1 MPITV
6 QVHLISRIC
15 NSIHAAEGE
24 PMDKQLLRADEA
36 IQPLNVSRRR
46 APESQENKK
55 IGSAVCGYSGIPSI
69 I

>member
-1 MPITV
+1 
-6 QVHLISRIC
+6 
-15 NSIHAAEGE
+15 
-24 PMDKQLLRADEA
+24 MDKQLLRADEA